1 MSRGQEQAS
10 KRNSAP
16 RGSRDRDWDLWDF
29 GTGQTDCR
37 GPAWPWNTC
46 KQLNSSELEGDWRLS

>member
-1 MSRGQEQAS
+1 MSRGQERGF

-16 RGSRDRDWDLWDF
+16 RGSRDRDW
-29 GTGQTDCR
+29 GAKQIDCS

-46 KQLNSSELEGDWRLS
+46 KHMNSSELEGDWRLS

>member
-16 RGSRDRDWDLWDF
+16 RGSRDRDCDVRQIVLS
-29 GTGQTDCR
+29 
-37 GPAWPWNTC
+37 GPETVKSTC
-46 KQLNSSELEGDWRLS
+46 KHMNSSELEGDWRLS

>member
-16 RGSRDRDWDLWDF
+16 RGSRDRDWDLGF
-29 GTGQTDCR
+29 GNWADRLQRAGM
-37 GPAWPWNTC
+37 A
-46 KQLNSSELEGDWRLS
+46 LEHL

>member
-1 MSRGQEQAS
+1 MSRGQERAS

-16 RGSRDRDWDLWDF
+16 RGSRDRDC
-29 GTGQTDCR
+29 GAGQIDCS
-37 GPAWPWNTC
+37 GPVRPSNTC